1 MVIFYIKIMWFRCLV
16 SMAAESLQ
24 LKPELIILK
33 RVQSCLLPT
42 SAVPE
47 VQLEFWMP
55 HFFSGLQQ
63 NTADVCFPTNCSES
77 RVPGMD
83 LLTAVTP

>member
-1 MVIFYIKIMWFRCLV
+1 MVTLYIKIMHFSCLV

-24 LKPELIILK
+24 LKPELIIFEC
-33 RVQSCLLPT
+33 VQSCLFPT

-55 HFFSGLQQ
+55 CFFSGLQL
-63 NTADVCFPTNCSES
+63 NTLMPIFLQIVLSH
-77 RVPGMD
+77 
-83 LLTAVTP
+83 